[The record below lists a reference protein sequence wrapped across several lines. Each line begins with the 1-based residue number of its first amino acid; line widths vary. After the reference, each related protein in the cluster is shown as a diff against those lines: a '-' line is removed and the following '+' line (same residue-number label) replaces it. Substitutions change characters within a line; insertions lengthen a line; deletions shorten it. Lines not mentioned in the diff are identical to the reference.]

1 MAQLL
6 ERVELIHHQISIRI
20 ELIALILIV
29 LVAAFFRLYDLDEI
43 PPGLHYDEAFYGID
57 AMSILQG
64 KEYPI
69 FFMENF
75 GREPLF
81 SYLVAISFYSLGVS
95 AVSIRAVSAVA
106 GIVTVPTLYFLV
118 KEMFSQGE
126 DSVSQYRG
134 LLATFILATSYW
146 HVNFSREGLRAILVP
161 LFEVLTFYFLW
172 RGIRRGEKASFACS
186 GFFLGASLYTYQAGR
201 LLPPF
206 LVLFLAYRLLLD
218 RGFWRRYGRGL
229 LLLFAVALIT
239 FAPLGYYF
247 LRHPVGFTLRTGQA
261 SVVAPGEGWDKA
273 ARTILT
279 NTAKS
284 LAMFSLR
291 GDDDPRNNLPG
302 RPALDVFL
310 SVSFLLGSTLAL
322 IRIKKPGYAFLIFW
336 LGIMLLPTILSDY
349 APHYKRAIGV
359 TPVLAVLTANGIL
372 ALKEGVQHF
381 ARRKTTLIQRGVY
394 FTTLLAIGGGLVG
407 SAMDTYYDYFMTWG
421 KEHGLYYSFDV
432 GIVSMAEYVGRL
444 PRNEEVYLSPIQT
457 THPTIVFSLGERDRL
472 KSYDGRL
479 CQVLPGDS
487 EGATTY
493 LVVVREDGRS
503 LSLLQRYWPQGDVV
517 EEFFDW
523 EGGSYAVAYRVPPD
537 SGMAVEPQH
546 SLEVNLDDKVRLLGY
561 DLTAKSYEPGQV
573 IGLTLYWQ
581 ALRAMEEDY
590 TVFTHLLGSY
600 NPLTNGPVWGGHD
613 SRPGGGTYPTTV
625 WEAGEIVIDECGI
638 PIQADAPPGGYQLE
652 VGMYHLAT
660 MERLLV
666 LDASRTVRDD
676 RILLSTL
683 QLTGE

>member
-1 MAQLL
+1 
-6 ERVELIHHQISIRI
+6 LIHDQISIRI
-20 ELIALILIV
+20 ELVALIFIV
-29 LVAAFFRLYDLDEI
+29 LVAAFFRLYDLDEL
-43 PPGLHYDEAFYGID
+43 PPGLHYDEAFSGND
-57 AMSILQG
+57 AVNILQG
-64 KEYPI
+64 RGYPI

-81 SYLVAISFYSLGVS
+81 IYLSAISFYLLGISALSL
-95 AVSIRAVSAVA
+95 RAVSAVV
-106 GIVTVPTLYFLV
+106 GIVTVPIVYFLV
-118 KEMFSQGE
+118 KEIFSPE
-126 DSVSQYRG
+126 KDSGSRYRG
-134 LLATFILATSYW
+134 LLAAFILATFYW

-161 LFEVLTFYFLW
+161 LLELLTFYFLW
-172 RGIRRGEKASFACS
+172 RGIRRGEKVSFVCS
-186 GFFLGASLYTYQAGR
+186 GFFLGASLYTYQPAR

-206 LVLFLAYRLLLD
+206 LILFGAYRLLLD
-218 RGFWRRYGRGL
+218 RGFWRDYGQDL
-229 LLLFAVALIT
+229 LLLLAVTLIT

-247 LRHPVGFTLRTGQA
+247 LRHPVGFTLRMGQA
-261 SVVAPGEGWDKA
+261 SVVTPGEGWDKA
-273 ARTILT
+273 ARTVLA

-302 RPALDVFL
+302 RPALDAFL
-310 SVSFLLGSTLAL
+310 SIGFLLGSIRAL
-322 IRIKKPGYAFLIFW
+322 LRIKKPEYAFLVFW

-349 APHYKRAIGV
+349 APSYKRAIGV
-359 TPVLAVLTANGIL
+359 TPVLAILTANGIL

-381 ARRKTTLIQRGVY
+381 TLRKTTLIQRRVN
-394 FTTLLAIGGGLVG
+394 FIALLAIGGGLVG
-407 SAMDTYYDYFMTWG
+407 SAVDTYHDYFMTWG

-444 PRNEEVYLSPIQT
+444 PRDEEVYLSPIQA
-457 THPTIVFSLGERDRL
+457 THPSIVFILGEQDRL

-479 CQVLPGDS
+479 CQVLPGPS
-487 EGATTY
+487 ESATTY

-523 EGGSYAVAYRVPPD
+523 EGRSYAVAYCVPPGSD
-537 SGMAVEPQH
+537 IAVKPQH
-546 SLEVNLDDKVRLLGY
+546 SLEVNLGDKVRLLGY
-561 DLTAKSYEPGQV
+561 DLTAESYEPGQV

-581 ALRAMEEDY
+581 ALAAIEEDY
-590 TVFTHLLGSY
+590 TVFTHLLGPY
-600 NPLTNGPVWGGHD
+600 NPLANGPAWGGHD

-625 WEAGEIVIDECGI
+625 WEAGEIVIDEYRI
-638 PIQADAPPGGYQLE
+638 PIQADAPPGEYQLE

-660 MERLLV
+660 MERLPV
-666 LDASRTVRDD
+666 LDDSGAVRDD
-676 RILLSTL
+676 RILLGTL